1 MHKDILKK
9 NSKTNFLRNNFK
21 IDFLE
26 SKSKNLFIFVEIKI
40 PILKLKINESTA
52 YELSDIGYQVST
64 FFFELF

>member
-40 PILKLKINESTA
+40 PILKLKINE
-52 YELSDIGYQVST
+52 
-64 FFFELF
+64 